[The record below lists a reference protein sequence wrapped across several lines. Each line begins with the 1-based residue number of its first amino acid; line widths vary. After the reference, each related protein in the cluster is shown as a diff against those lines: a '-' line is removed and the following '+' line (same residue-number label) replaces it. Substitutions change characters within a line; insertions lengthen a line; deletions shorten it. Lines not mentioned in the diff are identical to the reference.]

1 MYYNVYVA
9 EAITRQG
16 RSYISC
22 SMMFFESFLADNVK
36 FNSLNEVITF
46 IHNVTHEKNERKCD
60 DSIILDRNITVE
72 ECLFKLMNDADMMLW
87 IPTEKEMMLVWE
99 YLVGLD
105 QEDINRLYY
114 KNNLYSFADLPVISK
129 LIIDI
134 LKKLKDPFMNPNK
147 PPKYVKDDLD
157 NLVELFKEY
166 VYYKYPYID
175 KLDRIEYMQRD
186 VVAITD
192 KICVA

>member
-60 DSIILDRNITVE
+60 DPIILDRNITVE

-87 IPTEKEMMLVWE
+87 IPTEKEMLLVWE

-192 KICVA
+192 KLCVA